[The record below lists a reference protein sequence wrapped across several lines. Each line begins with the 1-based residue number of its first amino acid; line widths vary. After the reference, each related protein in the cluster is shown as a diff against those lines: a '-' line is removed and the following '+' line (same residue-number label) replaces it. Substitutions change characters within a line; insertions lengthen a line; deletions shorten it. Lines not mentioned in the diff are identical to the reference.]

1 MKLGIYI
8 GSFNPPHKGHIYV
21 VNYLLD
27 NDVVDKVLIVP
38 TENYWDKNNL
48 VDINHRINMLKFY
61 ENESIMVDTKN
72 NGYAYTYELM
82 RKLSEDYYKDILYL
96 VIGADNIINFDKWKN
111 YKELLNY
118 NIIIM
123 NRDGINIEECI
134 KKYPEGNFI
143 ILKEFNPI
151 NISSTELR
159 ENLDNRY
166 LDDKVIQYVK
176 EHNLYK

>member
-82 RKLSEDYYKDILYL
+82 RKLSEDYHKDILYL

-123 NRDGINIEECI
+123 NRDDINIEECI

-143 ILKEFNPI
+143 ILNEFNPI

-176 EHNLYK
+176 KHNLYK

>member
-176 EHNLYK
+176 KHNLYK